1 VAAIN
6 RPQSERLSM
15 ASPIPL
21 REPAWLRE
29 FKAFIMRG
37 SVVDLAV
44 GLVIG
49 AAFTTIVTSLVED
62 LINPLIGLV
71 IGGVDFSNIF
81 LVMNGERRASLQA
94 TRDGGAAVLAVGSFI
109 NTIIKFI
116 IVSFAIF
123 WVVKAL
129 SKLRLNELG
138 KAAPVATSTEKLLA
152 EIRDELKVQNA
163 KAPPQATP

>member
-1 VAAIN
+1 MQ
-6 RPQSERLSM
+6 P
-15 ASPIPL
+15 PITL

-44 GLVIG
+44 GIVIG

-62 LINPLIGLV
+62 LINPVIGLA

-81 LVMNGERRASLQA
+81 VVLSGERQASLEA
-94 TRDGGAAVLAVGSFI
+94 TRQSGAAVLAVGKFL
-109 NTIIKFI
+109 NTIIKFL

-123 WVVKAL
+123 WVVRVL
-129 SKLRLNELG
+129 SKLRVDKLG
-138 KAAPVATSTEKLLA
+138 AAQAATPPSEVLLT
-152 EIRDELKVQNA
+152 EIRDELRA
-163 KAPPQATP
+163 GRAAAPRPAAPPTALA

>member
-1 VAAIN
+1 MQTPVAIH
-6 RPQSERLSM
+6 
-15 ASPIPL
+15 
-21 REPAWLRE
+21 EPAWLRE

-49 AAFTTIVTSLVED
+49 AAFTTIVTSFVED
-62 LINPLIGLV
+62 LINPVIGLL

-81 LVMNGERRASLQA
+81 VVLSGERRASLAA
-94 TRDGGAAVLAVGSFI
+94 TREGGAAVLAIGNFI
-109 NTIIKFI
+109 NTIIKFL

-129 SKLRLNELG
+129 SRLRLNELG
-138 KAAPVATSTEKLLA
+138 KAPPVATPTEKLLA
-152 EIRDELKVQNA
+152 EIRDELKAQRVA
-163 KAPPQATP
+163 APEAPRGV

>member
-1 VAAIN
+1 
-6 RPQSERLSM
+6 M
-15 ASPIPL
+15 ASPISL
-21 REPAWLRE
+21 REPAWLQE

-62 LINPLIGLV
+62 LINPLIGLI

-81 LVMNGERRASLQA
+81 VVLNGERRASLAA
-94 TRDGGAAVLAVGSFI
+94 TRDGGAAVLAVGNFI
-109 NTIIKFI
+109 NTIIKFL

-138 KAAPVATSTEKLLA
+138 KAPPVATPTEKLLA
-152 EIRDELKVQNA
+152 EIRDELKAQRA
-163 KAPPQATP
+163 K